1 MQLACQKDI
10 PLMRLAV
17 SCTPS
22 IPAVATNHSQ
32 QSSRIPGPNDNDHQ
46 QQVPLRSNFGR
57 DHNHLENWTPENFH
71 RTLPSGISHVE
82 YLLLPRLLPTQDVT
96 GWCFV
101 PSPVFTSLLQAVE
114 FPSCLSSS
122 LSYSHSRQP
131 HESAWGAREG
141 WILFGIMMLKC

>member
-1 MQLACQKDI
+1 
-10 PLMRLAV
+10 MRLAV
-17 SCTPS
+17 SGTPS
-22 IPAVATNHSQ
+22 IPAVATNHSG
-32 QSSRIPGPNDNDHQ
+32 QSSRIPGLDNSNYQ
-46 QQVPLRSNFGR
+46 QQVPLPSSFGR
-57 DHNHLENWTPENFH
+57 DHNHLENWTPDNSH
-71 RTLPSGISHVE
+71 RTLHSGISHIE
-82 YLLLPRLLPTQDVT
+82 YLLLHRLLPTQFVI